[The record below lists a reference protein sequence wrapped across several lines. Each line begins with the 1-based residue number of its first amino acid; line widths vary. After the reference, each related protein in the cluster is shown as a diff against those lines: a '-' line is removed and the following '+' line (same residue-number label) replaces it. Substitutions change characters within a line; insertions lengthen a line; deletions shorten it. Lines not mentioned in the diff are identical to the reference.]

1 MQKLIKNKSI
11 GFYTIVAAALFEVAG
26 LIWFMTWAP
35 AHEAEDMLIPVAII
49 VGIALTV
56 FTFFRDIDI
65 IMVLIAVCYC
75 LSVIRLLTDSI
86 GSFVDAFQNIVM
98 FGDATQVSTILSMAG
113 VMGIGLLLV
122 IIACFMK
129 REKE

>member
-1 MQKLIKNKSI
+1 MKKLIKNKSI
-11 GFYTIVAAALFEVAG
+11 GFGIMIAAALFELAG

-35 AHEAEDMLIPVAII
+35 AHEAEDWLIPASII
-49 VGIALTV
+49 IGIVLTV
-56 FTFFRDIDI
+56 FIFFRDIDI
-65 IMVLIAVCYC
+65 IMVLITVCYS

-98 FGDATQVSTILSMAG
+98 FGDATQVNTILTMAG
-113 VMGIGLLLV
+113 IMGFGLLLV
-122 IIACFMK
+122 IAACFMR